1 MFLISNFVCLPF
13 SWLYLLIFLYSFF
26 LLLEI
31 LYHSLFTNYV
41 VRHVCVC
48 ACTHAPPTRAYPY
61 TCVHACRGQRTISR
75 VVSQICLYLL
85 SAGITKCTIIPRYFT
100 RVLGMVILLWD
111 LTSPTELSP
120 YLPILVFSTFFC
132 INFYIYI
139 FHVLTMILLTS
150 LGSNFFIGVE
160 LN

>member
-1 MFLISNFVCLPF
+1 MC
-13 SWLYLLIFLYSFF
+13 
-26 LLLEI
+26 
-31 LYHSLFTNYV
+31 
-41 VRHVCVC
+41 VRMH
-48 ACTHAPPTRAYPY
+48 ACSPHPSIPIHM
-61 TCVHACRGQRTISR
+61 CVHACRGQRTISR